1 MDNASNTKDCRH
13 GAHPDYEMA
22 FADLERR
29 AARGEMSLAQVRHEV
44 WALRERYTGGQP
56 VALQRGGRFW

>member
-13 GAHPDYEMA
+13 AAHPAYAMA

-29 AARGEMSLAQVRHEV
+29 AARGELSLSQVRREV
-44 WALRERYTGGQP
+44 WALRERYTAGQP
-56 VALQRGGRFW
+56 VALQGSGRFC

>member
-1 MDNASNTKDCRH
+1 MDNASSTQDCRH

-29 AARGEMSLAQVRHEV
+29 AARGEMSLSQVRHEV

-56 VALQRGGRFW
+56 VALQRSSRFC